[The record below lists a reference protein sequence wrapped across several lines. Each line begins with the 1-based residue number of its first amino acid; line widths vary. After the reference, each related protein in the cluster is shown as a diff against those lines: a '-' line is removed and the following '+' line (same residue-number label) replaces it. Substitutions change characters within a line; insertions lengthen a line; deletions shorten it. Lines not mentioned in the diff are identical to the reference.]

1 MYYNKHK
8 YNYLRHGGNILAGKN
23 RFLSEEETEKQK
35 EYAERVRRISAEF
48 EQSHG
53 RKPRF
58 FSATYGC
65 QQNENDTERLDGML
79 LQMGY
84 ECSDDKDGADLI
96 LFNTCAVREHAETK
110 VFGNVGALVKNKR
123 ENPEMKICLCG
134 CMVTQPHIADLI
146 KTKYRHVDIVFG
158 THALYRFPENLF
170 KALTGGK
177 RVFDVTEE
185 DGRIAEGLPVN
196 RRDKV
201 KAWVSIMSG
210 CNNFCSYCIV
220 PYVRGRERS
229 RLPEKVLEEVRGL
242 VADGYKEITLL
253 GQNVNSYCK
262 DLDIGY
268 DFADLLRDINAI
280 SGDFTVKFMTS
291 HPKDATEKLID
302 TIAEC
307 DKICKHLH
315 LPVQSGSDDI
325 LKKMNRRYTVEKYV
339 SLIGY
344 AKQKIPNVAI
354 TSDIIV
360 GFPGET
366 EEDFR
371 KTLDLVRKVEYNG
384 LFTFIF
390 SPRKGTPAAEMKE
403 QIPQEVKKERFNR
416 LLELQ
421 NAISTAKNSEF
432 VGKVFEATVD
442 GFAENS
448 ETAMLARTSNNTI
461 VKFETNGRSFAEGDR
476 VTLKGVRCANWA
488 VYADIAD

>member
-1 MYYNKHK
+1 M
-8 YNYLRHGGNILAGKN
+8 
-23 RFLSEEETEKQK
+23 EEQK
-35 EYAERVRRISAEF
+35 EYTERVGRISAEF
-48 EQSHG
+48 EQTHG

-84 ECSDDKDGADLI
+84 EYTEDKDLADLI

-123 ENPEMKICLCG
+123 ENPDLKICLCG
-134 CMVTQPHIADLI
+134 CMMTQRHIAEQI
-146 KTKYRHVDIVFG
+146 KTKYRHVDLVFG
-158 THALYRFPENLF
+158 THALYRFPENLYRI
-170 KALTGGK
+170 LTGGK
-177 RVFDVTEE
+177 RVFDVTSE
-185 DGRIAEGLPVN
+185 DGRVAEGLPIR

-229 RLPEKVLEEVRGL
+229 RRPENVLEEVRGL
-242 VADGYKEITLL
+242 VAEGYKEITLL

-268 DFADLLRDINAI
+268 DFSDLLRDINKI
-280 SGDFTVKFMTS
+280 DGDFTVKFMTS

-315 LPVQSGSDDI
+315 LPVQSGSDAV
-325 LKKMNRRYTVEKYV
+325 LKKMNRHYTSEKYF
-339 SLIGY
+339 SLIDY
-344 AKQKIPNVAI
+344 AKKKIPDVAL

-366 EEDFR
+366 EDDFLA
-371 KTLDLVRKVEYNG
+371 TLDLISKVEYNG
-384 LFTFIF
+384 LYTFIY
-390 SPRKGTPAAEMKE
+390 SPRKGTPAAEMKD
-403 QIPQEVKKERFNR
+403 QIPQDVKKERFNR
-416 LLELQ
+416 LLAVQ
-421 NAISTAKNSEF
+421 NEISTKKNSAF
-432 VGKVFEATVD
+432 VGKVFEAVVD

-461 VKFETNGRSFAEGDR
+461 VKFETDGKTFKEGDKVR
-476 VTLKGVRCANWA
+476 LKGIRCANWA
-488 VYADIAD
+488 VYAELTD

>member
-1 MYYNKHK
+1 M
-8 YNYLRHGGNILAGKN
+8 
-23 RFLSEEETEKQK
+23 EEQK
-35 EYAERVRRISAEF
+35 EYTERVGRISAEF
-48 EQSHG
+48 EQTHG

-84 ECSDDKDGADLI
+84 EYTEDKDLADLI

-123 ENPEMKICLCG
+123 ENPDLKICLCG
-134 CMVTQPHIADLI
+134 CMMTHIAEQI
-146 KTKYRHVDIVFG
+146 KTKYRHVDLVFG
-158 THALYRFPENLF
+158 THALYRFPENLYRI
-170 KALTGGK
+170 LTGGK
-177 RVFDVTEE
+177 RVFDVTSE
-185 DGRIAEGLPVN
+185 DGRVAEGLPIR

-229 RLPEKVLEEVRGL
+229 RRPENVLEEVRGL
-242 VADGYKEITLL
+242 VAEGYKEITLL

-268 DFADLLRDINAI
+268 DFSDLLRDINKI
-280 SGDFTVKFMTS
+280 DGDFTVKFMTS

-315 LPVQSGSDDI
+315 LPVQSGSDAV
-325 LKKMNRRYTVEKYV
+325 LKKMNRHYTSEKYF
-339 SLIGY
+339 SLIDY
-344 AKQKIPNVAI
+344 AKKKIPDVAL

-366 EEDFR
+366 EDDFLA
-371 KTLDLVRKVEYNG
+371 TLDLISKVEYNG
-384 LFTFIF
+384 LYTFIY
-390 SPRKGTPAAEMKE
+390 SPRKGTPAAEMKD
-403 QIPQEVKKERFNR
+403 QIPQDVKKERFNR
-416 LLELQ
+416 LLAVQ
-421 NAISTAKNSEF
+421 NEISTKKNSAF
-432 VGKVFEATVD
+432 VGKVFEAVVD

-461 VKFETNGRSFAEGDR
+461 VKFETDGKTFKEGDKVR
-476 VTLKGVRCANWA
+476 LKGIRCANWA
-488 VYADIAD
+488 VYAELTD

>member
-1 MYYNKHK
+1 MST
-8 YNYLRHGGNILAGKN
+8 KN
-23 RFLSEEETEKQK
+23 RILSEEETEEQK
-35 EYAERVRRISAEF
+35 EYTERVGRISAEF
-48 EQSHG
+48 EQTHG

-84 ECSDDKDGADLI
+84 EYTEDKDLADLI

-123 ENPEMKICLCG
+123 ENPDLKICLCG
-134 CMVTQPHIADLI
+134 CMMTQSHIAEQI
-146 KTKYRHVDIVFG
+146 KTKYRHVDLVFG
-158 THALYRFPENLF
+158 THALYRFPENLYRIL
-170 KALTGGK
+170 AGGK
-177 RVFDVTEE
+177 RVFDVTSE
-185 DGRIAEGLPVN
+185 DGRVAEGLPIR

-229 RLPEKVLEEVRGL
+229 RRPENVLEEVRGL
-242 VADGYKEITLL
+242 VAEGYKEITLL

-268 DFADLLRDINAI
+268 DFSDLLRDINKI
-280 SGDFTVKFMTS
+280 DGDFTVKFMTS

-315 LPVQSGSDDI
+315 LPVQSGSDAV
-325 LKKMNRRYTVEKYV
+325 LKKMNRHYTSEKYL
-339 SLIGY
+339 SLIDY
-344 AKQKIPNVAI
+344 AKKKIPDVAL

-366 EEDFR
+366 EDDFLA
-371 KTLDLVRKVEYNG
+371 TLDLISKVEYNG
-384 LFTFIF
+384 LYTFIY
-390 SPRKGTPAAEMKE
+390 SPRKGTPAAEMKD
-403 QIPQEVKKERFNR
+403 QIPQDVKKERFNR
-416 LLELQ
+416 LLAVQ
-421 NAISTAKNSEF
+421 NEISIKKNSVF
-432 VGKVFEATVD
+432 VGKVFEAVVD

-461 VKFETNGRSFAEGDR
+461 VKFETDGKTFKEGDKVR
-476 VTLKGVRCANWA
+476 LKGIRCANWA
-488 VYADIAD
+488 VYAELTD

>member
-1 MYYNKHK
+1 MS
-8 YNYLRHGGNILAGKN
+8 AKN
-23 RFLSEEETEKQK
+23 RILSEEETEEQK
-35 EYAERVRRISAEF
+35 EYTERVGRISAEF
-48 EQSHG
+48 EQTHG

-84 ECSDDKDGADLI
+84 EYTDNKDIADLI

-123 ENPEMKICLCG
+123 ENPNLKICLCG
-134 CMVTQPHIADLI
+134 CMMTQPHIAEQI
-146 KTKYRHVDIVFG
+146 KTKYRHVDLVFG
-158 THALYRFPENLF
+158 THALYRFPENLYRI
-170 KALTGGK
+170 LTGGK
-177 RVFDVTEE
+177 RVFDVTSE
-185 DGRIAEGLPVN
+185 DGRVAEGLPIR

-229 RLPEKVLEEVRGL
+229 RRPENVLEEVRGL
-242 VADGYKEITLL
+242 VAEGYKEITLL

-268 DFADLLRDINAI
+268 DFSDLLRDINKI
-280 SGDFTVKFMTS
+280 DGDFTVKFMTS

-307 DKICKHLH
+307 DKVCKHLH
-315 LPVQSGSDDI
+315 LPIQSGSDAV
-325 LKKMNRRYTVEKYV
+325 LKKMNRHYTSEKYL
-339 SLIGY
+339 SLIDY
-344 AKQKIPNVAI
+344 AKKKIPDVAL

-366 EEDFR
+366 EEDFLA
-371 KTLDLVRKVEYNG
+371 TLDLIRKVEYNG
-384 LFTFIF
+384 LYTFIY
-390 SPRKGTPAAEMKE
+390 SPRKGTPAAEMRD
-403 QIPQEVKKERFNR
+403 QIPQDVKKERFNR
-416 LLELQ
+416 LLSVQ
-421 NAISTAKNSEF
+421 NEISTKKNSAF
-432 VGKVFEATVD
+432 VGKVFEAVVD

-461 VKFETNGRSFAEGDR
+461 VKFETDGKTFKEGDKVR
-476 VTLKGVRCANWA
+476 LKGIRCANWA
-488 VYADIAD
+488 VYAELTD

>member
-1 MYYNKHK
+1 MSD
-8 YNYLRHGGNILAGKN
+8 KN

-35 EYAERVRRISAEF
+35 EYAEKVGHISAEF
-48 EQSHG
+48 EQTHG

-79 LQMGY
+79 LRMGY
-84 ECSDDKDGADLI
+84 EYTDDRETADLI
-96 LFNTCAVREHAETK
+96 LFNTCAVREHAESK

-123 ENPEMKICLCG
+123 ENPDLKICLCG
-134 CMVTQPHIADLI
+134 CMTTQPHIAELL
-146 KTKYRHVDIVFG
+146 KTKYKYVDLVFG
-158 THALYRFPENLF
+158 THALYRFPQNLYRI
-170 KALTGGK
+170 LSGEK
-177 RVFDVTEE
+177 RVFDVTSE
-185 DGRIAEGLPVN
+185 DGRVAEGLPIR

-229 RLPEKVLEEVRGL
+229 RRPEKVLEEVRGL
-242 VADGYKEITLL
+242 VAEGYKEITLL

-268 DFADLLRDINAI
+268 DFSDLLRDINATE
-280 SGDFTVKFMTS
+280 GDFTVKFMTS

-307 DKICKHLH
+307 DKLCKHIH
-315 LPVQSGSDDI
+315 LPVQSGSDAV
-325 LKKMNRRYTVEKYV
+325 LKKMNRRYTAEKYL
-339 SLIGY
+339 SLIEY
-344 AKQKIPNVAI
+344 AKKKIPNVAI

-366 EEDFR
+366 EDDFLS
-371 KTLDLVRKVEYNG
+371 TLDLIRKVEYNG
-384 LFTFIF
+384 LYTFIY
-390 SPRKGTPAAEMKE
+390 SPRRGTPAAEMKD
-403 QIPQEVKKERFNR
+403 QIPADVKKERFSR
-416 LLELQ
+416 LLAAQ
-421 NAISTAKNSEF
+421 NEISTKKNSEF
-432 VGKVFEATVD
+432 VGKTFEATVD

-461 VKFETNGRSFAEGDR
+461 VKFETNGKIFREGDR

-488 VYADIAD
+488 VYAELTD

>member
-1 MYYNKHK
+1 MS
-8 YNYLRHGGNILAGKN
+8 AKN
-23 RFLSEEETEKQK
+23 RILSEEEMEEQK
-35 EYAERVRRISAEF
+35 EYTERVGRISAEF
-48 EQSHG
+48 EQTHG

-84 ECSDDKDGADLI
+84 EYTEDKDLADLI

-123 ENPEMKICLCG
+123 ENPDLKICLCG
-134 CMVTQPHIADLI
+134 CMMTQPHIAEHI
-146 KTKYRHVDIVFG
+146 KTKYRHVDLVFG
-158 THALYRFPENLF
+158 THALYRFPENLYRI
-170 KALTGGK
+170 LTGGK
-177 RVFDVTEE
+177 RVFDVTSE
-185 DGRIAEGLPVN
+185 DGRVAEGLPIR

-229 RLPEKVLEEVRGL
+229 RRPENVLEEVRGL
-242 VADGYKEITLL
+242 VAEGYKEITLL

-268 DFADLLRDINAI
+268 DFSDLLRDINKI
-280 SGDFTVKFMTS
+280 DGDFTVKFMTS

-315 LPVQSGSDDI
+315 LPVQSGSDAV
-325 LKKMNRRYTVEKYV
+325 LKKMNRHYTSEKYF
-339 SLIGY
+339 SLIDY
-344 AKQKIPNVAI
+344 AKKKIPDIAL

-366 EEDFR
+366 EDDFLA
-371 KTLDLVRKVEYNG
+371 TLDLISKVEYNG
-384 LFTFIF
+384 LYTFIY
-390 SPRKGTPAAEMKE
+390 SPRKGTPAAEMKD
-403 QIPQEVKKERFNR
+403 QIPQDVKKERFNR
-416 LLELQ
+416 LLAVQ
-421 NAISTAKNSEF
+421 NEISTKKNSAF
-432 VGKVFEATVD
+432 VGKVFEAVVD

-461 VKFETNGRSFAEGDR
+461 VKFETDGKTFKEGDKVR
-476 VTLKGVRCANWA
+476 LKGIRCANWA
-488 VYADIAD
+488 VYAELTD

>member
-1 MYYNKHK
+1 MSDR
-8 YNYLRHGGNILAGKN
+8 LL
-23 RFLSEEETEKQK
+23 LSALFRP
-35 EYAERVRRISAEF
+35 AERAFGLLLQIRHREEQRHDQRCEEF
-48 EQSHG
+48 EIV
-53 RKPRF
+53 RVKPH
-58 FSATYGC
+58 
-65 QQNENDTERLDGML
+65 TERLDGML

-84 ECSDDKDGADLI
+84 EYMEDKDLADLI

-123 ENPEMKICLCG
+123 ENPDLKICLCG
-134 CMVTQPHIADLI
+134 CMMTQPHIAEQI
-146 KTKYRHVDIVFG
+146 KTKYRHVDLVFG
-158 THALYRFPENLF
+158 THALYRFPENLYRI
-170 KALTGGK
+170 LTGGK
-177 RVFDVTEE
+177 RVFDVTSE
-185 DGRIAEGLPVN
+185 DGRVAEGLPIR

-229 RLPEKVLEEVRGL
+229 RRPENVLEEVRGL
-242 VADGYKEITLL
+242 VAEGYKEITLL

-268 DFADLLRDINAI
+268 DFSDLLRDINKI
-280 SGDFTVKFMTS
+280 DGDFTVKFMTS

-315 LPVQSGSDDI
+315 LPVQSGSDAV
-325 LKKMNRRYTVEKYV
+325 LKKMNRHYTSEKYF
-339 SLIGY
+339 SLIDY
-344 AKQKIPNVAI
+344 AKKKIPDVAL

-366 EEDFR
+366 EDDFLA
-371 KTLDLVRKVEYNG
+371 TLDLISKVEYNG
-384 LFTFIF
+384 LYTFIY
-390 SPRKGTPAAEMKE
+390 SPRKGTPAAEMKD
-403 QIPQEVKKERFNR
+403 QIPQDVKKERFNR
-416 LLELQ
+416 LLAVQ
-421 NAISTAKNSEF
+421 NEISTKKNSAF
-432 VGKVFEATVD
+432 VGKVFEAVVD

-461 VKFETNGRSFAEGDR
+461 VKFETDGKTFKEGDKVR
-476 VTLKGVRCANWA
+476 LKGIRCANWA
-488 VYADIAD
+488 VYAELTD